1 MCVYLLAKL
10 EVSSIILTS
19 VRRGV
24 ILPPQPQNKHLKTQP
39 RLGLREFQILGK
51 HSLVSSL
58 PSIVIFNVKNEK
70 CLSKVY
76 NKGTTKYIRIY

>member
-58 PSIVIFNVKNEK
+58 PSIVVSQSVCPKFTI
-70 CLSKVY
+70 KVLQ
-76 NKGTTKYIRIY
+76 NI